1 MNTGSEN
8 YYMCDVN
15 VAPIIPINNPYNF
28 PLDPFQQHAAS
39 AIDKGHHVLVCAKT
53 GSGKTLVADYAI
65 KHSLAQGK
73 RIFYTTPIKSLSNQ
87 KYHDLSVE
95 YGKTHTV
102 GIMTGD
108 IKVNPQGS
116 IVVMTTEILRNLLYK
131 CGTATENL
139 GITAALSLEDVG
151 CVVFDECH
159 YINDRDRGGVWEESF
174 ILMPVGVQMVLLS
187 ATLDRPQ
194 EFADWLGGLKRVPI
208 ALIQTAYRV
217 VPLIHNITGVDG
229 ALIPIMD
236 SREKFDAEAY
246 KKWGRDRKK
255 AVYDLDKYREK
266 VKDARAGGVEGAIS
280 GKVTINSFM
289 HVLNQ
294 TVEELNRKELM
305 PALCFVFSRKECER
319 YAHLISGTLFGDDMD
334 AGFHAHRFFDFH
346 LRHHKKTL
354 ETMQS
359 YHTIRELVGRGIAFH
374 HSGLLPILKEV
385 LELLFSG
392 GFLKLMFC
400 TETFAVGLNMPTK
413 TVLFT
418 GLRKYA
424 DDCDGLRLLRHDEY
438 TQMAG
443 RAGRRG
449 KDTIGYVIYLP
460 DREPVSVFE
469 IQDML
474 KGALP
479 TLESHMTFG
488 YEFLLKTLNNSEHGW
503 NDVLHSSYWYKQ
515 HRGLM
520 DEAAAKL
527 RISEET
533 ATSLTPEIS
542 TRADVEQ
549 YYTWTCQI
557 KSAVN
562 AEKKELQ
569 RKIEQWKNK
578 HIGPRWVG
586 ALKAYDDYTKA
597 MNTVEIARAQCANL
611 ANYTNPIMH
620 SLEFLSSGG
629 FIDIETKTLT
639 TLGIAASECNE
650 AHALLFPKFFYD
662 DGFLELNIIDIVGIC
677 AGFVSVGKADDAP
690 ALHQIKM
697 SPLLRESFDIMCSYI
712 EKFKMLEERHGCKSE
727 PAYMEIHTDM
737 IEPLMEWMSDVDVH
751 AGALCEKYGVFEG
764 NFVKA
769 VLKVSN
775 IVDELGAIATYANNT
790 ALLEKL
796 EGVRGFLVR
805 DVVKPDSLYLYL

>member
-1 MNTGSEN
+1 MST
-8 YYMCDVN
+8 YYTCDVSTSP
-15 VAPIIPINNPYNF
+15 VLTAALESTYDF
-28 PLDPFQQHAAS
+28 PLDPFQRHAGS
-39 AIDKGHHVLVCAKT
+39 AIDCGHHVLVCAKT

-65 KHSLAQGK
+65 KHCLAQGK

-95 YGKTHTV
+95 YGKRHTI

-108 IKVNPQGS
+108 IKVSPQGS

-131 CGTATENL
+131 RGTGTESL
-139 GITAALSLEDVG
+139 GITAALSLDDVG

-159 YINDRDRGGVWEESF
+159 YINDRDRGGVWEESY
-174 ILMPVGVQMVLLS
+174 ILMPAGVQMVMLS

-194 EFADWLGGLKRVPI
+194 EFADWLGGLKGVPV

-217 VPLIHNITGVDG
+217 VPLIHNVTGTDG
-229 ALIPIMD
+229 TLIPIMD
-236 SREKFDAEAY
+236 AREKFDAEAY

-280 GKVTINSFM
+280 GKIMINSFV

-319 YAHLISGTLFGDDMD
+319 YADLISGTLFGDDMD

-359 YHTIRELVGRGIAFH
+359 YHVIRELVGRGIAFH

-469 IQDML
+469 LQDVM

-479 TLESHMTFG
+479 TLESHMQFG
-488 YEFLLKTLNNSEHGW
+488 YEFLLKTLNNSAHGW
-503 NDVLHSSYWYKQ
+503 SDVLHSSYWYKQ
-515 HRGLM
+515 HRSLM
-520 DEAAAKL
+520 DSAAEKL
-527 RISEET
+527 RDVEET
-533 ATSLTPEIS
+533 AERLVPDSVSRTDL
-542 TRADVEQ
+542 DQ
-549 YYTWTCQI
+549 YYTWATQI

-562 AEKKELQ
+562 AGKKELQ
-569 RKIEQWKNK
+569 RKIEQWKNT

-586 ALKAYDDYTKA
+586 ALKAYEDYMKA
-597 MNTVEIARAQCANL
+597 VGSVEKARGECEAL
-611 ANYTNPIMH
+611 ASYTNPIMH
-620 SLEFLSSGG
+620 SLEFLMSGG
-629 FIDIETKTLT
+629 FIDRETKTLT
-639 TLGIAASECNE
+639 ALGISASECNE

-662 DGFLELNIIDIVGIC
+662 DGFSTLNTIDIVGLC
-677 AGFVSVGKADDAP
+677 AGFVRVGKSDDAP
-690 ALHQIKM
+690 GLHQIKM
-697 SPLLRESFDIMCSYI
+697 SSALRDAFHRMDGYVDHFRI
-712 EKFKMLEERHGCKSE
+712 LEDRHGCKTE
-727 PAYMEIHTDM
+727 PAYMQIQTDM
-737 IEPLMEWMSDVDVH
+737 IESLMEWMSDVDIH
-751 AGALCEKYGVFEG
+751 PGALCEKYGIFEG

-769 VLKVSN
+769 VLKVAN
-775 IVDELGAIATYANNT
+775 IIDELGSVATYANNT

-796 EGVRGFLVR
+796 EGVRCILVR